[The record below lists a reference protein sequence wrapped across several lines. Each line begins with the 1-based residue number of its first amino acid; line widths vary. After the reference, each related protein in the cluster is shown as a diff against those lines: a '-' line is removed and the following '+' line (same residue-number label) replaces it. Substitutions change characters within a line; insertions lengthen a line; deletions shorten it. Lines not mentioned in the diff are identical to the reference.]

1 MARQKLLDVFLDALE
16 QSGSPVN
23 NAVLRAV
30 GIWPAQPKAGVATEP
45 KRLENAL
52 RLEGGDVLPALV
64 LAPEEIWAS

>member
-1 MARQKLLDVFLDALE
+1 
-16 QSGSPVN
+16 VN

>member
-1 MARQKLLDVFLDALE
+1 MPDQELLDDFLEALE

-52 RLEGGDVLPALV
+52 RLEVGYVLPALV